1 MVPTPE
7 RDEESGAAVGFVL
20 GTYLSFTETF
30 LYQQMRSLSRY
41 RPVVLCGRLANE
53 GRFPWS
59 GPLYIAKHSPSRLLR
74 ALGPLHRFVR
84 LDPGWGAAI
93 AEQRIALLHG
103 QFGTNGLV
111 AAIYARRHRL
121 PLVTSF
127 YGGDVGYLLAP
138 RQHLRD
144 QWHYLLG
151 KRTLFSASKLVLVL
165 SEAMRADLLQ
175 LGCPPEK
182 IRIQRNGV
190 DLERFRP
197 RPSSADERRPLQVVM
212 CGREIDKKGFDY
224 AFRAVRKA
232 RDGGADLH
240 VRWLTAPGPQG
251 AALRALL
258 RELSL
263 EPHVDELDPS
273 TDPAPVMAGAD
284 IILCAS
290 VTAANGDKEG
300 VPTVLVEAAACG
312 LPAIATRHAGI
323 PEIVSDGETGLLFA
337 ERDVDGLAAGL
348 TRLAGDASLRRRFG
362 AAARRKVEGGWDASR
377 LAVRLEQLYDEARD
391 LAPRDATY

>member
-1 MVPTPE
+1 MRTPG
-7 RDEESGAAVGFVL
+7 RDEESGAPVGFVL

-53 GRFPWS
+53 GRFPWTA
-59 GPLYIAKHSPSRLLR
+59 PLYIAKKSPPRLLR

-84 LDPGWGAAI
+84 LDPGWRDAI
-93 AEQRIALLHG
+93 VDHRIALLHG

-111 AAIYARRHRL
+111 AAVYARRHRL

-151 KRTLFSASKLVLVL
+151 KRALFSASSLVLVL
-165 SEAMRADLLQ
+165 SEAMRGDLVQ

-197 RPSSADERRPLQVVM
+197 RSIDGDDMRQPVQVVM
-212 CGREIDKKGFDY
+212 CGRETDKKGFDY
-224 AFRAVRKA
+224 AFRAVKKA

-258 RELSL
+258 RDLSL
-263 EPHVDELDPS
+263 LPHVDELDPS
-273 TDPAPVMAGAD
+273 TNPAPVMAGAD

-290 VTAANGDKEG
+290 VTAENGDKEG

-312 LPAIATRHAGI
+312 LPAVASRHAGI

-348 TRLAGDASLRRRFG
+348 TRLAADASLRRRFG
-362 AAARRKVEGGWDASR
+362 AAARRKVEEGWDANR
-377 LAVRLEQLYDEARD
+377 LAARLEQLYDEARD
-391 LAPRDATY
+391 LAPREATY